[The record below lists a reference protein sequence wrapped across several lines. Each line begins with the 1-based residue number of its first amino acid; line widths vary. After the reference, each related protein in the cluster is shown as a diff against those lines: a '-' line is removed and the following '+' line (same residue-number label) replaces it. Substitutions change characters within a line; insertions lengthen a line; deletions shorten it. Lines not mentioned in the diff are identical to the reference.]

1 MKLLESFPRF
11 WDWIFTTISF
21 AQTITSKKEDVS
33 TAQYDLLQKVNQ
45 YYPDITLNKTI
56 TNFYADGTIIDSQ
69 QEFDLSGSKFSSYKL
84 GIEPGN
90 KKVKF
95 DYTSSEAGHV
105 YGDVTIFNG
114 NALRT
119 TFNEKDNQ
127 IDVSL
132 NGTSVYLKKL

>member
-1 MKLLESFPRF
+1 MKKYLLLLAVL
-11 WDWIFTTISF
+11 FTSISF
-21 AQTITSKKEDVS
+21 AQTITSKQEQASVE
-33 TAQYDLLQKVNQ
+33 QYELLKKVNQ
-45 YYPDITLNKTI
+45 YYPDISLSKSV
-56 TNFYADGTIIDSQ
+56 TNFYADGKIIDSQ
-69 QEFDLSGSKFSSYKL
+69 QDFDLRGTKFSSYKL

-119 TFNEKDNQ
+119 TFNEKNNQ

-132 NGTSVYLKKL
+132 NGKSVYLKKL

>member
-1 MKLLESFPRF
+1 MKKYLLLLAVLCTS
-11 WDWIFTTISF
+11 ISF
-21 AQTITSKKEDVS
+21 AQTITSKQEEAS
-33 TAQYDLLQKVNQ
+33 IEQYELLKKVNQ
-45 YYPDITLNKTI
+45 YYPDITLSKSV
-56 TNFYADGTIIDSQ
+56 TNFYADGKIIDSQ
-69 QEFDLSGSKFSSYKL
+69 QDFDLRGTKFSSYKL

-119 TFNEKDNQ
+119 TFNEKTNQ
-127 IDVSL
+127 VDVSL
-132 NGTSVYLKKL
+132 NGKSVYLKKL

>member
-1 MKLLESFPRF
+1 MKKYLLLAAILCTS
-11 WDWIFTTISF
+11 ITF
-21 AQTITSKKEDVS
+21 AQTITSKQEEAS
-33 TAQYDLLQKVNQ
+33 IEQYELLKKVNQ
-45 YYPDITLNKTI
+45 YYPDITLSKSV
-56 TNFYADGTIIDSQ
+56 TNFYADGKIIDSQ
-69 QEFDLSGSKFSSYKL
+69 QDFDLRGTKFSSYKL

-119 TFNEKDNQ
+119 TFNEKTNQ
-127 IDVSL
+127 VDVSL
-132 NGTSVYLKKL
+132 NGKSVYLKKL

>member
-1 MKLLESFPRF
+1 MKKYLLLAAVL
-11 WDWIFTTISF
+11 FTTISF
-21 AQTITSKKEDVS
+21 AQTITSKQEEASVE
-33 TAQYDLLQKVNQ
+33 QYELLKKVNQ
-45 YYPDITLNKTI
+45 YYPDISLSKSV
-56 TNFYADGTIIDSQ
+56 TNFYADGKIIDSQ
-69 QEFDLSGSKFSSYKL
+69 QDFDLRGTKFSSYKI

-119 TFNEKDNQ
+119 TFNEKTNQ
-127 IDVSL
+127 VDVSL
-132 NGTSVYLKKL
+132 NGKSVYLKKL